1 MLEGLGNALKGTM
14 EKIAKAVFVDDSL
27 LNELVRDIQRS
38 LLQGDVNVKLVF
50 ELSNRIKERF
60 KKEETPAGLTKK
72 EHLIHILYE
81 ELVSLVGG
89 ENEPIKIGKKPFF
102 IMLVGLFGSGKTT
115 TAGKLASWYSKRGF
129 KVALLGLD
137 VYRAAA
143 MDQLEQIASKSLC
156 PVFTDKKEKD
166 SLRIWKEFSRE
177 LEKFDVVII
186 DTAGRD
192 ALSKE
197 LIDELRRLNKEIK
210 PDERLLVISADIG
223 QAAMEQAKSFR
234 EAADITGV
242 IITKMEGT
250 AKGGGA
256 LSACSATGAKIKFIG
271 VGEKID
277 DLEEFKA
284 KNFISRLLGMG
295 DIEAL
300 VEKAKDA
307 MSEEK
312 AEDLSKKFLKGD
324 FTLVDLYE
332 QMEALRKMGPLTKV
346 MEMIPGMGSLKM
358 PKELLKVQE
367 DKLKN
372 WRFIMDSFTKEELE
386 NPDIM
391 SSGRIERAAHGSGRS
406 TAEVKEL
413 LKHYR
418 QSKKIMKSLKP
429 GKDINKVLS
438 RMGNLKMR

>member
-14 EKIAKAVFVDDSL
+14 EKIAKAVFVDDAL
-27 LNELVRDIQRS
+27 LNELIRDIQRS

>member
-50 ELSNRIKERF
+50 ELSERIKERF